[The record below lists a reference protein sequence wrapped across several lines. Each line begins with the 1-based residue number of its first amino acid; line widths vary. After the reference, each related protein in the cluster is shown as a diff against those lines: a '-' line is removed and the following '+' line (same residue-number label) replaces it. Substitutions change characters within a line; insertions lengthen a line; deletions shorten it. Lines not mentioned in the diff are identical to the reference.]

1 MALNYDNLSALTRD
15 KFIPIL
21 VDNIFNSN
29 ALLLKLMKNAEKLDG
44 GKKIIIPVEY
54 GKNTTQGFITHSNY
68 ANSATTVNS
77 DSEIISG
84 AEYEWA
90 TAWQGIYMD
99 GRDEHLNNGDSAVL
113 SLLKAKM
120 KNAEKSLKDLFG
132 TSIFASGG
140 ATTGGLT
147 SLNATGYVH
156 GTTTATDF
164 TAVDAGG
171 LGESGHGAGIIEDL
185 GADTTVLHGDNLASG
200 VNDGIVG
207 YRRKLGGIDTWSGSA
222 DQYKWWNSPMLTFAT
237 FAGDAS
243 GTIDNAN
250 VATFDDCVKTN
261 EGVSNIAKKMTR
273 MYGALTV
280 DADSPDLIVTT
291 QTIFD
296 AYESSLQANKRFE
309 GDASLADAGFQT
321 LKFKGATIVVD
332 SHCPEGHMYFLNT
345 KYLDFKVH
353 SKRNFAFEAF
363 KRQEGY
369 DVMQARIFWMGQ
381 LTCSNARMQG
391 CIVAGPVGY

>member
-77 DSEIISG
+77 DSEIVSG

-140 ATTGGLT
+140 ATTAGLT
-147 SLNATGYVH
+147 SLNGL
-156 GTTTATDF
+156 GTVVSGNYTTY
-164 TAVDAGG
+164 DAGG
-171 LGESGHGAGIIEDL
+171 LGESGHLAGIIEDL
-185 GADTTVLHGDNLASG
+185 GTDTTVMHAPGNSDEA
-200 VNDGIVG
+200 IVG
-207 YRRKLGGIDTWSGSA
+207 YSRKLGGIDTGTNGSPA
-222 DQYKWWNSPMLTFAT
+222 YKWWNSPILSFST
-237 FAGDAS
+237 FAGDSA
-243 GTIDNAN
+243 GTINNAN

-280 DADSPDLIVTT
+280 DADSPDMIVTT

-332 SHCPEGHMYFLNT
+332 SHCPEGQMYFLNT

-391 CIVAGPVGY
+391 CIVGGPTGY